1 MEWRPKGRRYK
12 KIMSRDDID
21 DLEREPEEEEEKES
35 AFRRRGRAV
44 PVRRGRGSRWR
55 RLAQWAC
62 LSLLVLIPL
71 GYGGY
76 RLAEFGSTSPEFSL
90 TSAEDV
96 ILTGN
101 QYVSRDEAINALGLP
116 PAGRLSPGLNIFK
129 MSMEEKRR
137 QLEAIPWVERATLT
151 RAYPNRL
158 AVHLEERVP
167 VAFIHVAGH
176 LKLVDRH
183 GVLLEKPER
192 ARFDFPVVTG
202 LDAVGGP
209 AERASRL
216 SVYLD
221 FTREVANEAATA
233 GWMISEVDL
242 ADPDDLKALL
252 AANQETIQ
260 VHFGHGSFAE
270 RFRNFLTLLP
280 ELKTAGAPV
289 DSIDLRYGRQ
299 VVVNPKSPAP
309 AEVSQDSPAG
319 IREN

>member
-1 MEWRPKGRRYK
+1 MAKDE
-12 KIMSRDDID
+12 ID
-21 DLEREPEEEEEKES
+21 DLELEPEDEEEKEP
-35 AFRRRGRAV
+35 AFRRRSKAV
-44 PVRRGRGSRWR
+44 PVRRGRASRWKR
-55 RLAQWAC
+55 VMRWAIVAF
-62 LSLLVLIPL
+62 LILIPL

-76 RLAEFGSTSPEFSL
+76 RLAIFGESSPDFSL
-90 TSAEDV
+90 TSADDV

-101 QYVSRDEAINALGLP
+101 QFVSRDEAINALGLP

-167 VAFIHVAGH
+167 IAFVQVGGQ
-176 LKLVDRH
+176 LKLVDRN

-192 ARFDFPVVTG
+192 ASFNFPVVTG
-202 LDAVGGP
+202 LESVGGP

-221 FTREVANEAATA
+221 FTRDVTNDASVA
-233 GWMISEVDL
+233 GWLISEVDL
-242 ADPDDLKALL
+242 ADADDLKAML
-252 AANQETIQ
+252 AAKHETIQ

-280 ELKTAGAPV
+280 ELQKAGQPV

-299 VVVNPKSPAP
+299 VVVNPKSTAPGP
-309 AEVSQDSPAG
+309 AEAVPDTSSG